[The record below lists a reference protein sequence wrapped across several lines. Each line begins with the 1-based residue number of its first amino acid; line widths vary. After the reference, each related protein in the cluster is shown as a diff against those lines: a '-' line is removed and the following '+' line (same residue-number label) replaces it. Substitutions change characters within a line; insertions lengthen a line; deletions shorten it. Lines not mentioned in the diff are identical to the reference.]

1 MDFSLLHIWDSTGV
15 RFVVRHKSNL
25 QYWVKKELK
34 VPKNQSNNV
43 IRDQIIELASGP
55 TRKKYPNTLRRVEIW
70 DDENFQVIELLTNNT
85 QYSPQTI
92 SALYKARWD
101 VELFFRDLKQLLHV
115 KTFIG
120 TSENAVQIQIWTALI
135 AILLLKY
142 LKMKAKF
149 GWHLSN
155 LVQSIRTNCFAKINL
170 FQWIDEPLTPPPKKS
185 KIAVQG
191 VLF

>member
-1 MDFSLLHIWDSTGV
+1 
-15 RFVVRHKSNL
+15 VVRHKINL
-25 QYWVKKELK
+25 QYYVRQELS
-34 VPKNQSNNV
+34 VPKNPGNNV
-43 IRDQIIELASGP
+43 LRDQIIELYSTP
-55 TRKKYPNTLRRVEIW
+55 VRKKYPNKLRRVEVW
-70 DDENFQVIELLTNNT
+70 DEENMQTIELLTNNLK
-85 QYSPQTI
+85 YSSRTI
-92 SALYKARWD
+92 AALYKARWD

-142 LKMKAKF
+142 LKMTAKF

-155 LVQSIRTNCFAKINL
+155 LVQSIRTNCFAKIDL
-170 FQWIDEPLTPPPKKS
+170 FQWIDEPLTPPPQ
-185 KIAVQG
+185 KIKVEAQG